1 MATTIKKTNTK
12 AKAST
17 KKVEDEVDEVIEDTV
32 EETVKE
38 KKKFKADDAIPC
50 HSVIEG
56 GVYYE
61 GTKTG
66 MYYSFTGYGDIVD
79 IEYAD
84 LAAAVRTK
92 SPFLF
97 NPWFIVDDEDFVEE
111 FPMLK
116 KFYTQN
122 YTTKE
127 LKNIL
132 KLPIDEMTNA
142 IKALPKS
149 AVDSLKTIAA
159 TRVADGRIDSV
170 AKIKALDELFDT
182 ELGLLQSI
190 LA

>member
-12 AKAST
+12 AKTST
-17 KKVEDEVDEVIEDTV
+17 KKVDNEVDEVIEDTV
-32 EETVKE
+32 EETVEE
-38 KKKFKADDAIPC
+38 KRKFKADDAIPC

-56 GVYYE
+56 GVYFE
-61 GTKTG
+61 GAKTN
-66 MYYSFTGYGDIVD
+66 MFYSFTGYGDVVD

-116 KFYTQN
+116 KFYSQN

-132 KLPIDEMTNA
+132 KLPVDEMTEA

-170 AKIKALDELFDT
+170 TKIKALDELFGT

>member
-12 AKAST
+12 AKTST

-32 EETVKE
+32 EETVEE
-38 KKKFKADDAIPC
+38 KRKFKADDAIPC

-56 GVYYE
+56 GVYFE
-61 GTKTG
+61 GAKTN
-66 MYYSFTGYGDIVD
+66 MFYSFTGYGDVVD

-116 KFYTQN
+116 KFYSHN

-127 LKNIL
+127 LSNIL
-132 KLPIDEMTNA
+132 KLPVDEMTET